1 MRHLIYTYCNAGKG
15 DFLIEHWLKSLC
27 LNVCLSKID
36 VMVIDFGLSPAQRA
50 TLLEQGVI
58 IWPGIRDGR
67 MSNIQYRHLAD
78 FLRVHPHY
86 DQVAYSDCGDL
97 VFQADISGLFE
108 RERSKF
114 KAVLEPGFNFGLH
127 KLTLGL
133 RDFRPEKL
141 DDIEHLLGR
150 QPTANCGF
158 LVGPASAM
166 AGIWDHYTAMCK
178 GVEVH
183 GTDQLLINYVIRRH
197 GFEALPRRYNYV
209 VFLNSEDFFYDAEK
223 FLHDQEGII
232 PVVHNA
238 GRYDFARTIADFGYR
253 QGRMKPWLYPFAI
266 RCLYRVLDVFYG
278 LAFAPRRETCDG

>member
-1 MRHLIYTYCNAGKG
+1 MGVLVRDAAVSDGMTHLIYTYCNEGKG
-15 DFLIEHWLKSLC
+15 DFLIEHWLKSLR

-50 TLLEQGVI
+50 ALLENGVI
-58 IWPGIRDGR
+58 VWPGTRDGR

-108 RERSKF
+108 RERAKF
-114 KAVLEPGFNFGLH
+114 KAVLEPDFNFGLH

-133 RDFRPEKL
+133 RDFKPEKI

-158 LVGPASAM
+158 LVDRKS
-166 AGIWDHYTAMCK
+166 
-178 GVEVH
+178 
-183 GTDQLLINYVIRRH
+183 
-197 GFEALPRRYNYV
+197 V
-209 VFLNSEDFFYDAEK
+209 V
-223 FLHDQEGII
+223 
-232 PVVHNA
+232 
-238 GRYDFARTIADFGYR
+238 
-253 QGRMKPWLYPFAI
+253 
-266 RCLYRVLDVFYG
+266 
-278 LAFAPRRETCDG
+278 